1 MDGGSGGN
9 RWQGYSHQELYDMLH
24 SGPGAAASGGVA
36 DQWSELAGAL
46 TDIQQELNAG
56 VRGSGATWV
65 GTAGDAARGALGPLG
80 EWAQQASTAAD
91 VMRISTELQGD
102 LLGKARAAMPAPV
115 PVPQQPGQIG
125 QLLSAQIDYE
135 VAEMANQVAEQQAYL
150 VMAQYEAAT
159 GDNTSTL
166 GDFGEPPTLVVD
178 TTPIT
183 GPVVR
188 SAVESPDAPG
198 SASRPTVGA
207 SPAPEATEQSPSGRR
222 TQSQAPTDE
231 ASVVEGTE
239 EAGSVADTV
248 PGTGVAAGASTPRM
262 AAANTTPGGAT
273 TAPSSATPSTTT
285 PGRATPTAPRTPM
298 SDMPGTATSSYEP
311 MRPAA
316 ADPVA
321 TPGPA
326 IPASRDHDS
335 SGSRFSGGALVPA
348 ARRADDDDDPD
359 DVHESKYLIE
369 ADDIY
374 GDPRSYTPPVIG
386 ESPRHR

>member
-1 MDGGSGGN
+1 VGRDGGGGN

-46 TDIQQELNAG
+46 TDIQQELDVG

-125 QLLSAQIDYE
+125 QVLAAQIDYE
-135 VAEMANQVAEQQAYL
+135 VTEMASQAAAQQAYQ

-159 GDNTSTL
+159 DDNTSTL

-188 SAVESPDAPG
+188 SPVDSPGAVGES
-198 SASRPTVGA
+198 SRPTTTTA
-207 SPAPEATEQSPSGRR
+207 PAPDTEESTSSRRATGSPR
-222 TQSQAPTDE
+222 TPVDE
-231 ASVVEGTE
+231 APIAGAE
-239 EAGSVADTV
+239 EAGSI
-248 PGTGVAAGASTPRM
+248 
-262 AAANTTPGGAT
+262 AAAPAEPGFVAGGAAPNVT
-273 TAPSSATPSTTT
+273 TTTTPSSAAPATPATT
-285 PGRATPTAPRTPM
+285 PDARPNVRPEPTPGPRAEI
-298 SDMPGTATSSYEP
+298 PGTSPSSFDPATVDSTAT
-311 MRPAA
+311 PAA
-316 ADPVA
+316 AIPV
-321 TPGPA
+321 
-326 IPASRDHDS
+326 SRDRDS
-335 SGSRFSGGALVPA
+335 SGSRFPGGAIVPA
-348 ARRADDDDDPD
+348 ARRADDDPD
-359 DVHESKYLIE
+359 DVHVSKYLIE

-374 GDPRSYTPPVIG
+374 GDPQTYAPPVIG
-386 ESPRHR
+386 ESPRRR

>member
-1 MDGGSGGN
+1 VGQDGGSRGN
-9 RWQGYSHQELYDMLH
+9 RWQGYSHQEIYDMLH

-56 VRGSGATWV
+56 VRGSGATWA
-65 GTAGDAARGALGPLG
+65 GTAGDAARDALGPLG

-102 LLGKARAAMPAPV
+102 LLGKARVAMPAPV

-159 GDNTSTL
+159 DDNTSTL
-166 GDFGEPPTLVVD
+166 GDFGEPPSLVVD

-188 SAVESPDAPG
+188 TPVESPDAPG
-198 SASRPTVGA
+198 SSSRPSFGT
-207 SPAPEATEQSPSGRR
+207 SPAPAETEEPMSRR
-222 TQSQAPTDE
+222 TTQAQAPADE
-231 ASVVEGTE
+231 SAVVEGTE
-239 EAGSVADTV
+239 QAGSVTEAG
-248 PGTGVAAGASTPRM
+248 PGTGVTAGGSTSPM
-262 AAANTTPGGAT
+262 STEPSGGT
-273 TAPSSATPSTTT
+273 TAPSGAAPSGTA
-285 PGRATPTAPRTPM
+285 PPESATPTARPGTPEP
-298 SDMPGTATSSYEP
+298 DGPGTAPSSYEP
-311 MRPAA
+311 TAPS
-316 ADPVA
+316 ADPVE
-321 TPGPA
+321 TPTPA
-326 IPASRDHDS
+326 IPANRDHD

-348 ARRADDDDDPD
+348 ARRADDDDDLD

>member
-1 MDGGSGGN
+1 MSRDGGSGGY

-46 TDIQQELNAG
+46 TDIQQEINAG

-65 GTAGDAARGALGPLG
+65 GAAGDAARDALGPLG

-102 LLGKARAAMPAPV
+102 LLSKARTAMPAPV

-135 VAEMANQVAEQQAYL
+135 VAEMASDVAAQQAYQ

-159 GDNTSTL
+159 DDNTSTL
-166 GDFGEPPTLVVD
+166 GDFGTPPGLVVD

-188 SAVESPDAPG
+188 SPVESPDSVG
-198 SASRPTVGA
+198 SSSRPAVGTSTA
-207 SPAPEATEQSPSGRR
+207 PAAEESTSARRAVPSRTPADESP
-222 TQSQAPTDE
+222 
-231 ASVVEGTE
+231 VVEGTE
-239 EAGSVADTV
+239 EAGSVAETV
-248 PGTGVAAGASTPRM
+248 PETGFAAGASAP
-262 AAANTTPGGAT
+262 A
-273 TAPSSATPSTTT
+273 APSSATPTT
-285 PGRATPTAPRTPM
+285 PQARPDAPPETNPGIKPDIEPGTSPGASPGTEAPGTTPSSFDPSTVDSATPA
-298 SDMPGTATSSYEP
+298 
-311 MRPAA
+311 
-316 ADPVA
+316 
-321 TPGPA
+321 PA
-326 IPASRDHDS
+326 IPVSRDRDS
-335 SGSRFSGGALVPA
+335 SRFAGGALVPA
-348 ARRADDDDDPD
+348 ARRADDDQAD

-374 GDPRSYTPPVIG
+374 GDPQTYTPPVIG